1 MAAKRIDELFGQAL
15 DKFRNERAKSFPVSA
30 IVRGGLPAASAHRQS
45 PSAFVQPPQRISHQ

>member
-30 IVRGGLPAASAHRQS
+30 IVRRGPPAASAHRQPS
-45 PSAFVQPPQRISHQ
+45 SAFVQPQQRVSQQ

>member
-30 IVRGGLPAASAHRQS
+30 IVRGGLPAASAHRQP